1 MLHRK
6 YPPLLRL
13 HHLRYR
19 SHARTPRK
27 GKGIAV
33 IFEKENINTLT
44 EQGEMMLIVELKAPR
59 VILSKKVLRQIEDY
73 MDFVRKQ
80 PSFNS
85 EYRRWK
91 FIAVC
96 KEVDEDVKGR
106 YKTFEDR
113 GKVGLVHE
121 IDNYEVYAL
130 TWDDIFKSFELR
142 HAPLLKRLN
151 YDREKLA
158 EELMNEVK
166 HEDGRNKVNML
177 RDIAVNEVGDL
188 T

>member
-1 MLHRK
+1 M
-6 YPPLLRL
+6 
-13 HHLRYR
+13 
-19 SHARTPRK
+19 
-27 GKGIAV
+27 
-33 IFEKENINTLT
+33 
-44 EQGEMMLIVELKAPR
+44 
-59 VILSKKVLRQIEDY
+59 
-73 MDFVRKQ
+73 
-80 PSFNS
+80 
-85 EYRRWK
+85 
-91 FIAVC
+91 
-96 KEVDEDVKGR
+96 
-106 YKTFEDR
+106 
-113 GKVGLVHE
+113 KVGLVHE

-130 TWDDIFKSFELR
+130 TWDDIFKSFEFR